1 MIDSWG
7 DGWNGNTISVLVN
20 GVPVLVNATFNSGFT
35 SSQTFN
41 VSGGNAVTTQ
51 WNGGGLFIGECTY
64 TITNAAGVIIFSGTP
79 ASFQGPPN
87 LNPAHIV
94 PTPVQPNY
102 VINWYNA
109 SANGTNVG
117 TGSPFE
123 TVGTTVMPV
132 ANNGTYMFYAGITL
146 GACNSATTV
155 PVTVNVS
162 DVAATITAI
171 NATCNGVAN
180 GSFTATNFTCG
191 TGPFVYSVNNGP
203 FAGIPNNL
211 PPGNHTVVIRDANN
225 LLSSAYNIT
234 ITQPA
239 WSINAPTVSAND
251 SICVNDLSE
260 IVNASAIVNG
270 QIQTVTNT
278 YNLASNVFFAQNA
291 GGTQTFTQNVVIP
304 AGATVTGTI
313 LSVNNVSTSTGG
325 WPADYDIS
333 LSGASTLATT
343 TLANVNLQVTNAGPY
358 NQNPTLISNNGGN
371 VTVNLTNTF
380 AFGTGFFGTIDLI
393 VTYTI
398 PSNASNVT
406 WWNSA
411 NGGNQVGNGFN
422 LETVGT
428 TVLPNTLTPGVYSFY
443 AQGEDNGCV
452 SAVRSLVTVTVN
464 ALPNVNAGNNAA
476 ICIGQSTTLTAT
488 GATTYTWDNG
498 VTNGVSFTPN
508 ATNTYTVIGVDVN
521 GCINNDNVL
530 VTVNALP
537 NVSAGNNQ
545 TVCLNTPV
553 VLSGSGANTYTWNN
567 SVTNNTPFTPAATNN
582 YIVTGTDVNGCVNT
596 DTVTVTVLPLPN
608 VNAGQDYGI
617 CIGLGTTLTGT
628 GASTYQWNNNVTN
641 GVNFFPNTTQTYT
654 VIGTGANGCSA
665 QDSVV
670 VTVNTVPTLSLTN
683 GGTACANGTVSLN
696 ATTTNAFGGFWSAT
710 NGNGI
715 ISPNVSNNSVVYEAG
730 ANDPA
735 SVTMTYV
742 AFNQCGSST
751 STTSIGIL
759 PLPSVNAGL
768 DQNACTGVNTTLVAT
783 GSGSVVWN
791 NGVLNNVPFATIGGV
806 STYVATATGANGCT
820 NTDTVIVT
828 GLALPQVNAGQD
840 QTICS
845 GEFVTLTATGA
856 ITYTWNNNI
865 IDGVPFAPAS
875 TTSYT
880 VTGIGQNGCSNQ
892 DNVTINVN
900 AIPNANAIS
909 TDPVTIVAS
918 PAGMS
923 YQWYNC
929 ATNQNIIGADND
941 SLVATANGSYAVIVT
956 NANGCSDTSNC
967 IVVDQVGLFFP
978 SSAVISLYPNPTDG
992 MVTLELPAQEGAV
1005 AMIYDA
1011 QGKLIFT
1018 SNNAK
1023 NGEEFDLSKL
1033 TTGVYTFKI
1042 QLNNLIHIEKI
1053 VKN

>member
-1 MIDSWG
+1 
-7 DGWNGNTISVLVN
+7 
-20 GVPVLVNATFNSGFT
+20 
-35 SSQTFN
+35 
-41 VSGGNAVTTQ
+41 
-51 WNGGGLFIGECTY
+51 
-64 TITNAAGVIIFSGTP
+64 
-79 ASFQGPPN
+79 
-87 LNPAHIV
+87 
-94 PTPVQPNY
+94 
-102 VINWYNA
+102 
-109 SANGTNVG
+109 
-117 TGSPFE
+117 
-123 TVGTTVMPV
+123 
-132 ANNGTYMFYAGITL
+132 
-146 GACNSATTV
+146 
-155 PVTVNVS
+155 
-162 DVAATITAI
+162 
-171 NATCNGVAN
+171 
-180 GSFTATNFTCG
+180 
-191 TGPFVYSVNNGP
+191 
-203 FAGIPNNL
+203 
-211 PPGNHTVVIRDANN
+211 
-225 LLSSAYNIT
+225 
-234 ITQPA
+234 
-239 WSINAPTVSAND
+239 
-251 SICVNDLSE
+251 
-260 IVNASAIVNG
+260 
-270 QIQTVTNT
+270 
-278 YNLASNVFFAQNA
+278 
-291 GGTQTFTQNVVIP
+291 
-304 AGATVTGTI
+304 
-313 LSVNNVSTSTGG
+313 
-325 WPADYDIS
+325 
-333 LSGASTLATT
+333 
-343 TLANVNLQVTNAGPY
+343 
-358 NQNPTLISNNGGN
+358 
-371 VTVNLTNTF
+371 
-380 AFGTGFFGTIDLI
+380 
-393 VTYTI
+393 
-398 PSNASNVT
+398 
-406 WWNSA
+406 
-411 NGGNQVGNGFN
+411 
-422 LETVGT
+422 
-428 TVLPNTLTPGVYSFY
+428 
-443 AQGEDNGCV
+443 
-452 SAVRSLVTVTVN
+452 
-464 ALPNVNAGNNAA
+464 
-476 ICIGQSTTLTAT
+476 
-488 GATTYTWDNG
+488 
-498 VTNGVSFTPN
+498 
-508 ATNTYTVIGVDVN
+508 
-521 GCINNDNVL
+521 
-530 VTVNALP
+530 
-537 NVSAGNNQ
+537 
-545 TVCLNTPV
+545 
-553 VLSGSGANTYTWNN
+553 
-567 SVTNNTPFTPAATNN
+567 
-582 YIVTGTDVNGCVNT
+582 
-596 DTVTVTVLPLPN
+596 
-608 VNAGQDYGI
+608 
-617 CIGLGTTLTGT
+617 
-628 GASTYQWNNNVTN
+628 
-641 GVNFFPNTTQTYT
+641 

-665 QDSVV
+665 QDSVI

-806 STYVATATGANGCT
+806 STYVAIATGANGCT